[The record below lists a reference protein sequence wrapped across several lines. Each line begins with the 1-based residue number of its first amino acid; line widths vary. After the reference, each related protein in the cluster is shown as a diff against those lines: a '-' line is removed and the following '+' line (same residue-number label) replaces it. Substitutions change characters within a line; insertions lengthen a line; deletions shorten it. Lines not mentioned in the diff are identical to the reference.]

1 MPHQSMINFFAKKK
15 ISTFNSNFIL
25 KYGKTI
31 LCMLAQYVDFLPPV
45 SRTGRIQ
52 TDARK
57 LDQSVFRQRNL
68 VHVSFT
74 FERAVSWNC
83 ILLDSPRKRIILA
96 SSSNFG
102 LKVDFFFLYDLRLLF
117 SFFIYLSASFILI
130 CL

>member
-15 ISTFNSNFIL
+15 KNSTFNSNFIL

-68 VHVSFT
+68 VHVRLNEQLVGTESC
-74 FERAVSWNC
+74 W
-83 ILLDSPRKRIILA
+83 ILHEKGLSLPRVRILD
-96 SSSNFG
+96 
-102 LKVDFFFLYDLRLLF
+102 
-117 SFFIYLSASFILI
+117 
-130 CL
+130 

>member
-1 MPHQSMINFFAKKK
+1 MPYQSMINFFAKKK
-15 ISTFNSNFIL
+15 KKGKFHRTLLLNMT
-25 KYGKTI
+25 KTI

-68 VHVSFT
+68 VHVRLNEQLVGTGSCWILH
-74 FERAVSWNC
+74 ERGL
-83 ILLDSPRKRIILA
+83 ILT

-102 LKVDFFFLYDLRLLF
+102 LKVD
-117 SFFIYLSASFILI
+117 SFFYVIYVYYFRSLFIF
-130 CL
+130 